1 MVLLVRIL
9 DMRNFVQMYLG
20 KHSNKIKSLKWL
32 TVGGEVEG
40 EVVLI
45 DLDNGSLLCFF
56 PIILD
61 YSTLFQMILDY
72 QIQQAKMAKS
82 CKSRA

>member
-9 DMRNFVQMYLG
+9 DMRNVVQMYLG

-56 PIILD
+56 
-61 YSTLFQMILDY
+61 
-72 QIQQAKMAKS
+72 
-82 CKSRA
+82 